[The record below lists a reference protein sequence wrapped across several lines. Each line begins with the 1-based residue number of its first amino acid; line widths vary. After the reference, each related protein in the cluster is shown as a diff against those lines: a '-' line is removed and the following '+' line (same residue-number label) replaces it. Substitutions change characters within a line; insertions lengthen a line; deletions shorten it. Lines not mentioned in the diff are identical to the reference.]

1 MHKYLTSLKYNKR
14 LHDVHVPEQ
23 RWHNFL
29 VLSFVVHYNPLNIE
43 GLFCLY
49 MFIFWSHSLNFGIV
63 TLESFELD

>member
-1 MHKYLTSLKYNKR
+1 MHEYLTSLKYNKR

-49 MFIFWSHSLNFGIV
+49 MFIFLVPF
-63 TLESFELD
+63 T